1 MLVNFFQIDK
11 NFYKSLDIQKGW
23 NFWRLFFDLE
33 ESWEL
38 EESESLELSSL
49 PEEEDEDE
57 LELEL
62 PDEELPEVAEDDAL
76 LEPARLGGILDPKS
90 A

>member
-1 MLVNFFQIDK
+1 M
-11 NFYKSLDIQKGW
+11 
-23 NFWRLFFDLE
+23 
-33 ESWEL
+33 

-76 LEPARLGGILDPKS
+76 LEPARLGGILNPKS

>member
-1 MLVNFFQIDK
+1 M
-11 NFYKSLDIQKGW
+11 
-23 NFWRLFFDLE
+23 
-33 ESWEL
+33 

-49 PEEEDEDE
+49 PEDDDEDE

-76 LEPARLGGILDPKS
+76 LEPARLGGIMDLSLPKK
-90 A
+90 ALLLEKKWFVFIFMYFYAN

>member
-1 MLVNFFQIDK
+1 M
-11 NFYKSLDIQKGW
+11 
-23 NFWRLFFDLE
+23 
-33 ESWEL
+33 

-90 A
+90 AYEGSSFLKKMVCFYFSMYFYANSLG